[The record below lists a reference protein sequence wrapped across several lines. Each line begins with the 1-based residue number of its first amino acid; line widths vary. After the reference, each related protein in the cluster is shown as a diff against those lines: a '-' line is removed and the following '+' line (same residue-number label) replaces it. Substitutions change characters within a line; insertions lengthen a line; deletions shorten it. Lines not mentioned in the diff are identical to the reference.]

1 MTQLDKRFAL
11 LRGNE
16 PWYAAAITERGAA
29 SPTFR
34 ISTPGESRDAHGLAE
49 QLTDVETVA
58 RRVLLEGKRMRCQP
72 EGGKASSLSLA
83 SKDVTGYR
91 LDAGLAA
98 TLGVKTEGGR
108 R

>member
-11 LRGNE
+11 LRSDE
-16 PWYAAAITERGAA
+16 AWYAAAIVERGAA
-29 SPTFR
+29 LPTFR

-49 QLTDVETVA
+49 QLADIEMVA

-83 SKDVTGYR
+83 SKGVTGYR
-91 LDAGLAA
+91 LDAGIAA
-98 TLGVKTEGGR
+98 TLGVSAEGGSR
-108 R
+108 